1 VSEKR
6 IEELLE
12 RGVVALERLA
22 ADEIEMRVETKPPV
36 CPHCNKI
43 NPEIRVAEST
53 NSGLMAEFF
62 AQAHCLSCN
71 NVFYIL
77 PFQWDCVKSLDDVRM
92 IIEEKNNVGGYQSQ
106 NSAAPV

>member
-1 VSEKR
+1 MSEKR
-6 IEELLE
+6 VEELLE
-12 RGVVALERLA
+12 RCAVALERLA

-36 CPHCNKI
+36 CPHCSKI
-43 NPEIRVAEST
+43 NPEIRVSEST

-77 PFQWDCVKSLDDVRM
+77 PFQWDVVKSLDDVR
-92 IIEEKNNVGGYQSQ
+92 IVIEEKSQIGGYQREDQ
-106 NSAAPV
+106 AAPA